1 MPEAKLF
8 MEKRMHPRV
17 SVKLPINYR
26 LMKDE
31 GELQNIEEWRKTSKN
46 AESVDLSL
54 GGMFIAVD
62 RALPMGSL
70 LRFDVA
76 IPQQTTPL
84 AIFAEVVWTNVTG
97 AGLRFLMIKPE
108 DLEILKKYLEPESP
122 E

>member
-26 LMKDE
+26 LMDDK
-31 GELQNIEEWRKTSKN
+31 GELQNIEEWRKTAKN

-70 LRFDVA
+70 LRFDVT
-76 IPQQTTPL
+76 ISPQTAPL

-108 DLEILKKYLEPESP
+108 DLEALKKYLEGEFR